1 MPTIIK
7 QDGFR
12 VVIYPN
18 DHIPSHV
25 HVIKKSGGE
34 VRIALS
40 SIDPESGE
48 SLVMPSIMS
57 IEHKI
62 RDSDVAKA
70 LSLVEKH
77 QAELLTEWS
86 RIHAE

>member
-7 QDGFR
+7 QDGLR

-34 VRIALS
+34 V
-40 SIDPESGE
+40 
-48 SLVMPSIMS
+48 
-57 IEHKI
+57 
-62 RDSDVAKA
+62 
-70 LSLVEKH
+70 
-77 QAELLTEWS
+77 
-86 RIHAE
+86 